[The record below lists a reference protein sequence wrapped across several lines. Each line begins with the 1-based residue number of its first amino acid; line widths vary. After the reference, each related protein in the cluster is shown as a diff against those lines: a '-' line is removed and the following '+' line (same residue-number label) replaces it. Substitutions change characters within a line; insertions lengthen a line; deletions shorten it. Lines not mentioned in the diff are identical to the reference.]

1 MDRVNYTFGMKIP
14 GKVEYSSLNFSASLS
29 SDVLPGE
36 SVEDAFDRVR
46 KLVMVEVDKDF
57 ETYG

>member
-1 MDRVNYTFGMKIP
+1 MDRVNYSFGMKIP
-14 GKVEYSSLNFSASLS
+14 GKAEFSSTNFSASLS

-46 KLVMVEVDKDF
+46 KIVMAEVEEDF